1 MKEAGECLN
10 AANRLFKAA
19 VLVFVAAALCFNAF
33 AEQAGKV
40 KEITPR
46 FRRHVTE
53 YYKHNTD
60 AVGWLNVPGTNISDV
75 VAQNPPNNNAFYLT
89 HDFFGRPD
97 RDGIFAADRRCSLI
111 RGGELSRNTTIYG
124 HTWDEDPHGNLFHQ
138 LKRFQD
144 PNFAKDH
151 PYIFFSTEDKD
162 MAFEIFAVYYTT
174 TDLPYIIPDLS
185 WGRFASVIQVAF
197 ASSLYNYGIPVNK
210 TDKVLTL
217 STCTYDV
224 PGVGRLSVNVPNK
237 YRFVI
242 MAKLVDGESP
252 RKEKASIKLNKNIMP
267 VHSQPTIIRDDPE
280 FLRILESYR
289 ASITNS
295 K

>member
-1 MKEAGECLN
+1 LKEAGECLN

-162 MAFEIFAVYYTT
+162 MALKYSR
-174 TDLPYIIPDLS
+174 YIIQLPTCLIS
-185 WGRFASVIQVAF
+185 SRICHGGALQALYKSPLPRRFIITAYPLIKRIK
-197 ASSLYNYGIPVNK
+197 SLLYRRAPMTFRGLEGFPSMCR
-210 TDKVLTL
+210 T
-217 STCTYDV
+217 STA
-224 PGVGRLSVNVPNK
+224 L
-237 YRFVI
+237 
-242 MAKLVDGESP
+242 
-252 RKEKASIKLNKNIMP
+252 
-267 VHSQPTIIRDDPE
+267 
-280 FLRILESYR
+280 
-289 ASITNS
+289 
-295 K
+295 